1 MIGKVIALLIVAIT
15 ASLSTPIDNAK
26 KCLPVKYT
34 VSEIGKGIRMIN
46 GKPVLVNYQGTLY
59 KDSSK
64 KMEAEVTHQ
73 IDEQGRRESITYI
86 RDVNKVGVTFYRK
99 VGPYI
104 G

>member
-1 MIGKVIALLIVAIT
+1 MQLLSHLV
-15 ASLSTPIDNAK
+15 LPLDNAK

-73 IDEQGRRESITYI
+73 IDEQGRREIITYI
-86 RDVNKVGVTFYRK
+86 RDVNKVGLTLYRK

>member
-1 MIGKVIALLIVAIT
+1 
-15 ASLSTPIDNAK
+15 
-26 KCLPVKYT
+26 
-34 VSEIGKGIRMIN
+34 MIN

-86 RDVNKVGVTFYRK
+86 RDVNKVGVTLYRK
-99 VGPYI
+99 VGHYI
-104 G
+104 GWRFEYWNSALFTQMIFLE